1 MGKIT
6 STNKILDYAPNF
18 YSGLASVLRPGRRN
32 QQLRKAVRMM
42 SQNDGLCADWNAIGG
57 DFRMAI
63 TKFNAEMSWQRK

>member
-6 STNKILDYAPNF
+6 SANKILDYAPNF
-18 YSGLASVLRPGRRN
+18 YSGLASVIRPGRRN

>member
-1 MGKIT
+1 MGKIS

-18 YSGLASVLRPGRRN
+18 YSGMAAVLRPGRRN

-57 DFRMAI
+57 DLRLAI
-63 TKFNAEMSWQRK
+63 TKFNTEMSWQRK